1 MGHEHEGE
9 TFFPIISA
17 VKGKYG
23 TSIAAHVARGFAFYP
38 EMPRIGFG
46 GMGFMH
52 RSIIGDFRTNA
63 ASDLLIESDIISV
76 IRTGESEI

>member
-23 TSIAAHVARGFAFYP
+23 TYIALTLERLCPRFYP
-38 EMPRIGFG
+38 EMPRIGFARMPSSHRTVNLRG
-46 GMGFMH
+46 GG
-52 RSIIGDFRTNA
+52 RIVVEGDA
-63 ASDLLIESDIISV
+63 
-76 IRTGESEI
+76 